1 MAKAP
6 TALNKR
12 GRKVFIDGIKFD
24 SQPEAD
30 FYSRFVKDCG
40 YQFEVHPE
48 FILEPATVKS
58 GLKVAGIK
66 YKPDF
71 VIYDDNGKMLHVYDI
86 KNSLG
91 IFGIDASNKLRFRLF
106 LIKSGIAVEAVVVG
120 KRQFKVAA
128 QGPYRSRNEKCP
140 LYKHDFH
147 YDWKEAA
154 RID

>member
-12 GRKVFIDGIKFD
+12 GRKVYVDGIKFD

-30 FYSRFVKDCG
+30 FYVRFVKDCG

-48 FILEPATVKS
+48 FVLEPVTTVG
-58 GLKVAGIK
+58 GLKMLGVK
-66 YKPDF
+66 YTPDF
-71 VIYDDNGKMLHVYDI
+71 VIYDDKGKMLHVYDV

-91 IFGIDASNKLRFRLF
+91 MFGIDQVNKLRFKLF
-106 LIKSGIAVEAVVVG
+106 AIKSGIAVEAVVVG
-120 KRQFKVAA
+120 KHQFKSAA

-154 RID
+154 RIE

>member
-58 GLKVAGIK
+58 GLKVSGIK